1 MKKYLIL
8 LALPLLAFRC
18 SDSGKSVTSTND
30 VQIQQT
36 TQSEKK
42 VQNTVTVNA
51 EVYHSVAMNDGS
63 GMYEI
68 KDANRK
74 EQIRINIYDDGTMFM
89 VGGDMIGGQVRYTR
103 IPGYEYEANN
113 SHSIYA
119 FNL

>member
-1 MKKYLIL
+1 MRKYLIL

-18 SDSGKSVTSTND
+18 SDAGKSSAPTNGG
-30 VQIQQT
+30 QTQQT
-36 TQSEKK
+36 SQSQKQ
-42 VQNTVTVNA
+42 VQSTVTVTA
-51 EVYHSVAMNDGS
+51 EVYHSVPMNDGS

-74 EQIRINIYDDGTMFM
+74 EQIKINIYDDGTMFM

-103 IPGYEYEANN
+103 ISGYEYEANN